1 MHKNLLAKFTLW
13 GVLVAVTLP
22 LWSQERG
29 TKLTGTPIGSPSYDY
44 ATGRSS
50 TTVNLPACAFDGD
63 ISTFY
68 ASYNKSRTWVGLDLG
83 TPHVITRVGWCPRNE
98 SNGPSR
104 VQLALF
110 EGSNSADF
118 LDAVPL
124 YLISETGTQGRT
136 EYADVKVSRGFRY
149 VRYVGPNDA
158 RSNIAE
164 LEFWGYEGEGD
175 DSQFYQVTNL
185 PTVSIHTYSGNDPQD
200 KVNELES
207 NITITYDNG
216 TRIQEYPI
224 LTRCRGNAS
233 FAYPKKPYR
242 IKFNDGKSHHML
254 KDSPLQSPAKAK
266 KWTLINNY
274 GDKTLM
280 RNILAFEVSRRL
292 QMPYTVWCQPVD
304 VIMNGEYKGCY
315 QLCDQITVDPNRVP
329 VTEMEEW
336 DNQEPELSGGYLLE
350 IDNNYRGEPAYFVSN
365 HNIPVTIHS
374 PDGDDITTEQ
384 KNYIKDY
391 FNLFETALWK
401 DDFSDEEKGYR
412 QYLNVESFLRNFLV
426 NEFSGNTDTY
436 HSTYLYKERN
446 QSQFILSPVW
456 DFDLA
461 FDNDSRIYPVSSRND
476 WVFRTGGTNA
486 GNMLNTASR
495 ILSDPYADRLLKAIW
510 KEARTS
516 GQIEEEP
523 LIDFVDSIA
532 GVLNASQK
540 LEFIRWPIMNQ
551 VVHLEPVIR
560 GSYEGE
566 VKVLRNYITDRIEW
580 IDDFLSNGSIEVSD
594 STFQI
599 STAQELVD
607 FAKWVKKG
615 GNGST
620 AYLTADIDMT
630 GYSDKFSPIGTG
642 SKPFKGTFDGQGHVI
657 SNLHIT
663 GENYTGLLGVVTG
676 GCVVQ
681 DLTFDSSCSISGN
694 AYVGIV
700 GGSNGSGVV
709 TVQRVGNEANITG
722 SAQNVSG
729 IIGCNMS
736 SAATFRISNCYNTGT
751 IVGGRESGAIS
762 GWTGGNG
769 LVTNC
774 YNIGTVSG
782 YDSENHYLT
791 RGSAQVVNCY
801 STVGSEGTKIT
812 GSMVRSGELCFK
824 LNGGETQHPTWHQT
838 LGTDNHPV
846 LLSDHKTVYY
856 MGGTY
861 TNGDDNMKPGDV
873 NADEQV
879 DEADLAALKDYLLGR
894 EVKLFIKEAA
904 DLNADNEVS
913 VLDLIQ
919 MIKQVNQLDTPGSEN
934 VSGLPNSISVK
945 GFRISAGNTKT
956 VTALC
961 TISHPFT
968 AFQLTID
975 LEGKISIDPASFQMG
990 AMKSESHILEVEK
1003 KGNQIRILGYSPEN
1017 ASLTSFN
1024 GNLFSFD
1031 VAADD
1036 TFNGGTMRFT
1046 NQKIGSPRGA
1056 GYSFS
1061 NFNCSISLATTLVRE
1076 IVLEAD
1082 TFQIDP
1088 GDHLLLSATVLPAT
1102 ATKKDITWSTEDPS
1116 VATISPEGELVGI
1129 NNGFTT
1135 VTASATD
1142 SSKKTATAVV
1152 VVGEPSS
1159 IAIASEELKD
1169 AEIYTLTGIRVAR
1182 PHRGGIYIING
1193 RTVVIH

>member
-13 GVLVAVTLP
+13 GVLVAVALP

-50 TTVNLPACAFDGD
+50 TTVNLPASAFDGD

-124 YLISETGTQGRT
+124 YLIPETGTLRQT
-136 EYADVKVSRGFRY
+136 DYADVNVSRGFRY

-510 KEARTS
+510 NEARKS
-516 GQIEEEP
+516 GQIEEES

-580 IDDFLSNGSIEVSD
+580 IDDFLSNGRIEVSD

-642 SKPFKGTFDGQGHVI
+642 SKPFCGTFDGQGHVI
-657 SNLHIT
+657 RNLHVT
-663 GENYTGLLGVVTG
+663 GENYAGLFGIVTG
-676 GCVVQ
+676 GAIIRGF
-681 DLTFDSSCSISGN
+681 TFDSSCSISGN
-694 AYVGIV
+694 AYVAIV
-700 GGSNGSGVV
+700 GGSNGSGLV
-709 TVQRVGNEANITG
+709 TIERVANEAPITG
-722 SAQNVSG
+722 TAQNVAG
-729 IIGCNMS
+729 IIGVNMS
-736 SAATFRISNCYNTGT
+736 SSATFRITDCYNAGT

-769 LVTNC
+769 SVHNC

-782 YDSENHYLT
+782 IDSDGAYLT
-791 RGSAQVVNCY
+791 RGGARLSSCY
-801 STVGSEGTKIT
+801 STRGRQGTIIS
-812 GSMVRSGELCFK
+812 GDEVRSGQLCYR
-824 LNGGETQHPTWHQT
+824 LNNGETTQPAWRQT
-838 LGTDNHPV
+838 LGEDSHPV
-846 LLSDHKTVYY
+846 LLPDHRIVFLKDNA
-856 MGGTY
+856 Y
-861 TNGDDNMKPGDV
+861 TNGTENLKPGDANGDKEVDQNDMAIIKDYIMGRNPDGFILHNADVNSDALCDVNDLVRIIALLTGQSLSAGESFSSRLTV
-873 NADEQV
+873 NALRI
-879 DEADLAALKDYLLGR
+879 A
-894 EVKLFIKEAA
+894 
-904 DLNADNEVS
+904 S
-913 VLDLIQ
+913 
-919 MIKQVNQLDTPGSEN
+919 GS
-934 VSGLPNSISVK
+934 
-945 GFRISAGNTKT
+945 TKT
-956 VTALC
+956 IPLLVSFGVPATALQF
-961 TISHPFT
+961 SLLPS
-968 AFQLTID
+968 
-975 LEGKISIDPASFQMG
+975 EGLSIDPASITLTNLKGM
-990 AMKSESHILEVEK
+990 SHLVEVSEVE
-1003 KGNQIRILGYSPEN
+1003 GTVRVLIYSPQNED
-1017 ASLTSFN
+1017 L
-1024 GNLFSFD
+1024 
-1031 VAADD
+1031 AAQSGQLL
-1036 TFNGGTMRFT
+1036 TFNLTATGAPRSGSLKLLQQAVSSSGGRT
-1046 NQKIGSPRGA
+1046 SAPA
-1056 GYSFS
+1056 DLA
-1061 NFNCSISLATTLVRE
+1061 CSIKVIEGTGIDTTT
-1076 IVLEAD
+1076 EA
-1082 TFQIDP
+1082 
-1088 GDHLLLSATVLPAT
+1088 
-1102 ATKKDITWSTEDPS
+1102 
-1116 VATISPEGELVGI
+1116 EL
-1129 NNGFTT
+1129 NNN
-1135 VTASATD
+1135 
-1142 SSKKTATAVV
+1142 
-1152 VVGEPSS
+1152 
-1159 IAIASEELKD
+1159 
-1169 AEIYTLTGIRVAR
+1169 AEIYTLTGLRIST
-1182 PHRGGIYIING
+1182 PKNGGIYIING
-1193 RTVVIH
+1193 TKKMVK